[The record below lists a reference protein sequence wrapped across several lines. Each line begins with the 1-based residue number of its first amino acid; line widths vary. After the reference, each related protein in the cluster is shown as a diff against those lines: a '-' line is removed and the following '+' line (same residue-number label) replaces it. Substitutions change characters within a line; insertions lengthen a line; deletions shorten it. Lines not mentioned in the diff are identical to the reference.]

1 MTNKELFEALRMF
14 EKEKNIP
21 MDYMLQQIQKAI
33 VTACKNN
40 TKSASKDN
48 TKEPT
53 PTEKGNENVV
63 FKIDPDKNLFD
74 VKLVKTVVDEVLSP
88 DFEISL
94 ADAEKVTKRK
104 RIEIG
109 EEIQVPLD
117 PKQLGRIAVSSARSV
132 IRQGIRAGE
141 KDQTLLEFQSKLGE
155 IVTATV
161 ERIDPKSGAA
171 TIKIG
176 KSEAVLPKAEQLGY
190 ENLSEGDHI
199 KVYISKIDETGSKGP
214 HAFIS
219 RTHPG
224 FVRRLFEQEV
234 PEIYDGI
241 VEIKSVSREAGS
253 RTKMAVSSSNPDV
266 DAIGACIGPKGSR
279 VNSIVA
285 ELGGEKIDIINY
297 SEDPE
302 KYISAALSPAEVV
315 KVEIVDEEKK
325 SCKATVPDHQ
335 LSLAIG
341 NKGQNARLAARLTG
355 WRIDIRP
362 ESGFYGEDEDDEP
375 VENTEAAAEDTAE
388 EAVEENAA
396 EAAEETTDEVSEDTT
411 EEIAEEE
418 TSDEPIDDE
427 TAEEPTE
434 EAMEEADEEAVE
446 ATEDA
451 SDEIEEA
458 DDEAEEEI
466 TEDPAE
472 TSAEEAVSA
481 E

>member
-104 RIEIG
+104 RIELG

-171 TIKIG
+171 TIRIG

-190 ENLSEGDHI
+190 ENLVEGDHI

-253 RTKMAVSSSNPDV
+253 RTKMAVTSSNPDV
-266 DAIGACIGPKGSR
+266 DAIGACIGPKGAR
-279 VNSIVA
+279 VNSIVS

-297 SEDPE
+297 SEDPV
-302 KYISAALSPAEVV
+302 KYISAALSPAEVI

-375 VENTEAAAEDTAE
+375 VENTNEAAEDTAE
-388 EAVEENAA
+388 EIIDEQAEATAEEAA
-396 EAAEETTDEVSEDTT
+396 DEAAPEIAEETSGEAAEVAEEETVTEEITEETEEAEDEAA
-411 EEIAEEE
+411 EEIAEEAE
-418 TSDEPIDDE
+418 EAEDEADEE
-427 TAEEPTE
+427 TAEET
-434 EAMEEADEEAVE
+434 
-446 ATEDA
+446 
-451 SDEIEEA
+451 
-458 DDEAEEEI
+458 DDEAEE
-466 TEDPAE
+466 AA
-472 TSAEEAVSA
+472 SAE
-481 E
+481 